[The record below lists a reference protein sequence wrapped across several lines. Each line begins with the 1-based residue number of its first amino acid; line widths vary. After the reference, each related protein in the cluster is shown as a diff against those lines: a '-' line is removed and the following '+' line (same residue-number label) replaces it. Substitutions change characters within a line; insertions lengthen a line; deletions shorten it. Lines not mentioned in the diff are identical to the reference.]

1 MNGDKQITPLGAT
14 NYRNDNTVFG
24 IRDADRLMH
33 MYLLGKSG
41 SGKSTFILN
50 MAISDISR
58 GHGCALLDPH
68 GELSKEILNYIPAHR
83 IKDVVYFNPKDTDNP
98 IPFNPLSGVPEK
110 HHNLVASGIISTMKK
125 VWADSWGPRME
136 HILRFS
142 LLSLLQYPG
151 ATLLDIQPL
160 LTNEEFRN
168 RVLQYVKDTL
178 LRNFWMNE
186 FAAYTR
192 ALRAE
197 AIAPI
202 LNKVG
207 IFSASLPLRYSL
219 GQKKRGLRM
228 LDIMDSRKILIVNLS
243 KGELGEDTSALLG
256 SMIITAIQLA
266 ALYRA
271 RIPSE
276 KRIPFFL
283 YIDEMHSYVTMSFCD
298 ILAEARKYGLGL
310 FLTHQYLEQIDS
322 RILAAI
328 LGNVGT
334 LISFRI
340 GANDAQTLE
349 REFYPTFSAEDLV
362 HLPRYHMYL
371 KLMID
376 GTTSRPFSAVS
387 LPIQQDRTNTLERVV
402 RLSRTMYAGS
412 KKDVDGNYTTIPSPI
427 PGQLF

>member
-1 MNGDKQITPLGAT
+1 MDEDKQITPLGAT
-14 NYRNDNTVFG
+14 NYRNENKVFG
-24 IRDADRLMH
+24 IQDTDRLMH

-50 MAISDISR
+50 MAISDLQR

-68 GELSKEILNYIPAHR
+68 GELSKEILNYVPEHR
-83 IKDVVYFNPKDTDNP
+83 VRDVVYFNPKDIDNP

-160 LTNEEFRN
+160 LTNEEFRS
-168 RVLQYVKDTL
+168 RVLYYVKDTL
-178 LRNFWMNE
+178 LRNFWHNE
-186 FAAYTR
+186 FAAYTK

-207 IFSASLPLRYSL
+207 IFSASLPLRYCL

-228 LDIMDSRKILIVNLS
+228 LDIMDSKKILIVNLS

-256 SMIITAIQLA
+256 SMIITSIQLA
-266 ALYRA
+266 ALYRS

-276 KRIPFFL
+276 QRTPFFL

-340 GANDAQTLE
+340 GANDAKVIE

-387 LPIQQDRTNTLERVV
+387 LPIRTPKTETQERVI
-402 RLSRTMYAGS
+402 RLSRTLYAGS
-412 KKDVDGNYTTIPSPI
+412 RKDVDANYLSIPSPA